1 MRARANVKLDNYYF
15 RSMSMSKNICIMYPN
30 SCTSLI
36 LGRRL
41 LREEVDLFLYAPKDV
56 HRRMADTIPCDLE
69 IAALGLTNEVREIA
83 SLEDL
88 ETMDFVIYPSFDV
101 LPDKK
106 RSEFAQIMGREFR

>member
-1 MRARANVKLDNYYF
+1 
-15 RSMSMSKNICIMYPN
+15 MYPN
-30 SCTSLI
+30 SSTSLI

-41 LREEVDLFLYAPKDV
+41 LREDVDLYLFTPKDV

-69 IAALGLTNEVREIA
+69 IAALGLTNKVQDLA
-83 SLEDL
+83 SLEEL
-88 ETMDFVIYPSFDV
+88 ETMYFIPFPSFDV